1 MYIEEEEVQVI
12 YLSEISTYSHWKLWQ
27 TSPWLSCP
35 LSHSSQFGRV
45 GTSTI
50 LSLHNMQQSGANDNN
65 PYQTNLYLKIVVSS
79 IKFFDRYTTRTP
91 LSIPR
96 WYIINTPLESLDS
109 SILGHACA
117 ECMHYTK
124 PQQPSINNSFHFPIS
139 WYDGS
144 IWGWHYQLHLH

>member
-1 MYIEEEEVQVI
+1 MT
-12 YLSEISTYSHWKLWQ
+12 LNTTLNSTNLD
-27 TSPWLSCP
+27 TL
-35 LSHSSQFGRV
+35 V

-65 PYQTNLYLKIVVSS
+65 PYQMNLYLKIVVSS
-79 IKFFDRYTTRTP
+79 IKIFDRYTTRTP

-139 WYDGS
+139 
-144 IWGWHYQLHLH
+144 